1 MYLPKKLRREGGLLG
16 STPNSHRN
24 GAESLVADV
33 VILDSH
39 FKLLE
44 HRGEDFSPRLRY
56 QIIKG
61 VKYLRKP

>member
-24 GAESLVADV
+24 GAESFVADV
-33 VILDSH
+33 VNLD
-39 FKLLE
+39 FYLKLLE
-44 HRGEDFSPRLRY
+44 HNDEDFSPRLRD
-56 QIIKG
+56 QTIKG

>member
-1 MYLPKKLRREGGLLG
+1 MLG